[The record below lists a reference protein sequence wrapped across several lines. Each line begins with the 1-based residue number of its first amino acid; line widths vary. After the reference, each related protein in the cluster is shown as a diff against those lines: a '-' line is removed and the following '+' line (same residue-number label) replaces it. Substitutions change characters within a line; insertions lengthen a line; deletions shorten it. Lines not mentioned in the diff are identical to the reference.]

1 MEIRIPG
8 QARPENDGTLLTNA
22 TPVAAEWFKPRKA
35 ERPNW
40 RKWRNMPAVE
50 LWQAVALSLGI
61 EPPKYHPRGTIPD
74 FDEREDVVL
83 RCLALGNLR
92 AVKRDESR
100 QHCSLVRLTDIAAV
114 AESLP
119 DPWPLP
125 DEFPR
130 PSAAPAAN
138 APPPSQA
145 KADANTK
152 PKRETQ
158 AERIKQCV
166 TDCEQRAA
174 ERGERFDRERMPGT
188 KAEFH
193 NLLHALDAELRSIKT
208 VDSLDRYLSKTG
220 CKWPL
225 NAGKQ
230 SSAAPLYARL
240 FPEARIRAPG
250 AVSPQR
256 RKA

>member
-1 MEIRIPG
+1 MAIRIPG

-61 EPPKYHPRGTIPD
+61 EPPEYHPRGTIPD

-83 RCLALGNLR
+83 RCLALGDLC
-92 AVKRDESR
+92 AVERDESR
-100 QHCSLVRLTDIAAV
+100 PHCSLVRLTDIAAV

-145 KADANTK
+145 NQGEAAPAADRPTSSA
-152 PKRETQ
+152 P
-158 AERIKQCV
+158 ERSRIDSIQIEIDDV
-166 TDCEQRAA
+166 IAGLEQR
-174 ERGERFDRERMPGT
+174 GEPATPAKVMARLRER
-188 KAEFH
+188 
-193 NLLHALDAELRSIKT
+193 
-208 VDSLDRYLSKTG
+208 
-220 CKWPL
+220 
-225 NAGKQ
+225 AGKLD
-230 SSAAPLYARL
+230 SCISECAPDGVIWIRGTTGKPAKLTMEALKQRISRL
-240 FPEARIRAPG
+240 
-250 AVSPQR
+250 
-256 RKA
+256 RKGR

>member
-1 MEIRIPG
+1 MKSIITLAEA
-8 QARPENDGTLLTNA
+8 ARELTSA
-22 TPVAAEWFKPRKA
+22 PDEQEVWLAVLEAAA
-35 ERPNW
+35 
-40 RKWRNMPAVE
+40 
-50 LWQAVALSLGI
+50 
-61 EPPKYHPRGTIPD
+61 
-74 FDEREDVVL
+74 DE
-83 RCLALGNLR
+83 LR
-92 AVKRDESR
+92 AVKSWTEGRETVPGGISYIR
-100 QHCSLVRLTDIAAV
+100 PCTEWRITTAAFNQ
-114 AESLP
+114 
-119 DPWPLP
+119 W
-125 DEFPR
+125 R
-130 PSAAPAAN
+130 AAN

-145 KADANTK
+145 TADANTK

-158 AERIKQCV
+158 AERIARYV
-166 TDCEQRAA
+166 SECERRAA

-188 KAEFH
+188 KAEFL